1 MADSRPAPPPRQR
14 LAPGNVAIL
23 LRSALR
29 AMRRSVFRRRP
40 RGGVTATSAAD
51 RNAELVAIGM
61 RAGRRGATRRARRT
75 FASAAR
81 KEELDRRH
89 MVRTAEDVVRALGG
103 MKGLL
108 MKLGQMQSYL
118 NDSLPAE
125 WKDALAKLQ
134 ADAPPMAP
142 ELAASVIVDDL
153 GTPPDQLFAEWD
165 GTPIAAASV
174 GQVHRALTQDGR
186 AVAVKVQYPG
196 AAAALTADLD
206 NIGLFIRL
214 SASGQAQDERQQV
227 DLAPLVAE
235 VRARVTE
242 EADYRREASN
252 QRLFASYFAG
262 HPSIRVPAV
271 VDDLCGDRVL
281 TTE

>member
-1 MADSRPAPPPRQR
+1 MADSQPGRPPRQR

-61 RAGRRGATRRARRT
+61 RMGRKGATRRARRT

-89 MVRTAEDVVRALGG
+89 MVRTADDVVRALGG
-103 MKGLL
+103 MKGVL

-118 NDSLPAE
+118 NDSLPPE

-134 ADAPPMAP
+134 SDAPPMAP
-142 ELAASVIVDDL
+142 ELAAAVIVDDL
-153 GTPPDQLFAEWD
+153 GSPPDQLFAEWD
-165 GTPIAAASV
+165 PVPIAAASV
-174 GQVHRALTQDGR
+174 GQVHRALTRDGR

-196 AAAALTADLD
+196 VAEAVASDLENAGLIFAALAQLFPGLD
-206 NIGLFIRL
+206 HR
-214 SASGQAQDERQQV
+214 S
-227 DLAPLVAE
+227 LVAE
-235 VRARVTE
+235 LRERLVEELDYTAEARHQQE
-242 EADYRREASN
+242 
-252 QRLFASYFAG
+252 F
-262 HPSIRVPAV
+262 
-271 VDDLCGDRVL
+271 
-281 TTE
+281 